1 MYLGNFF
8 KHNLQYRATNSIFKT
23 SVLLLENI
31 KLYTCCAE
39 KSFVDLSESLAQIKT
54 TDVS

>member
-23 SVLLLENI
+23 SVLPLENI
-31 KLYTCCAE
+31 KRYTCCAE